1 MYNGSYGNFENNG
14 KTFNINTPDT
24 PCQWQNYIWNKE
36 FLCIFSQIGQGKSLK
51 QDSNGV
57 RTNLITSRMVYI
69 IDEETNEFWTANGLP
84 VNKGYEDFNCEHGL
98 GYSEISLTYKGIKTA
113 YRVFV
118 PQDDNCEIWT
128 IALENLSGR
137 KRKLKVIPYFGTAI
151 HGAHEGSFPAAHA
164 HFDEEA
170 CAVVGSNVV
179 RFGSHFSHE
188 TVGRTEDG
196 FFTMDAELSGYDS
209 NERKFV
215 GEYYNE
221 LTPLAVL
228 NGGCTNSACEFEK
241 IIFALETKLEMD
253 ASEKRTVNTIAGVTK
268 DADEISALRAKY
280 FNNDTIEKEFK
291 RANEYYLNKVDNV
304 NITTPYKEFD
314 TFFNIWLKHQLN
326 FNSQW
331 ARVYFNGYRDL
342 SQDAQSY
349 TAIDKNT
356 AKERFLKVLSY
367 QYGSGY
373 APRAWGENVI
383 IDQDYSDS
391 PVWIAF
397 TVDSIIKEDGD
408 YSYLDI
414 KVPFI
419 DDTEDT
425 VFNHMKRSVDYLWN
439 DRGEHGLSKIHS
451 GDWNDVMNGVG
462 AKGKGESVWLSM
474 ALYKALDIF
483 KEISADCGKED
494 LAKESHERMAQ
505 LKESINT
512 HGWDGE
518 YYLRGYT
525 DEGVPVGSKD
535 SDGGKL
541 FLNTQSWAIISGVAD
556 EEKVALAMA
565 AVDNHLECDIGIAT
579 LHGLFDKFR
588 SDIGFISVIRP
599 GENLNGG
606 IYLHANMFKALADCI
621 LKRGDAAFRT
631 LDKALPFSKYR
642 NIEYATPYVLSNSY
656 FGPGSGYRYG
666 ETGASWITGSCGWF
680 VTTVISYIF
689 GLKAEM
695 DGLHV
700 QPCLPSDWED
710 CSITRSF
717 RGANYNVVYHKKKG
731 EICNDIEK
739 IVVNGDEIK
748 ADVLPCKSGEKYE
761 VEIYLR

>member
-1 MYNGSYGNFENNG
+1 MYKGTYGGFKNDG
-14 KTFNINTPDT
+14 KTFNINTPNT

-57 RTNLITSRMVYI
+57 RTNIITSRMVYI
-69 IDEETNEFWTANGLP
+69 IDEETGEFWTANGLP
-84 VNKGYEDFNCEHGL
+84 VNKGYENYDCEHAL
-98 GYSEISLTYKGIKTA
+98 GYSQITSEFNGIKTC

-128 IALENLSGR
+128 ITVENLTDKRR
-137 KRKLKVIPYFGTAI
+137 KIKVIPYFGTAI
-151 HGAHEGSFPAAHA
+151 YGQHEGSFPAAYA
-164 HFDEEA
+164 TYDEA
-170 CAVVGSNVV
+170 SNAIVGSNVV

-196 FFTMDAELSGYDS
+196 FFTMDCNLSGYDT
-209 NERKFV
+209 NERKFI

-221 LTPLAVL
+221 LTPLAII
-228 NGGCTNSACEFEK
+228 NGGCTNSICEFEK
-241 IIFALETKLEMD
+241 IIFALETKLEI
-253 ASEKRTVNTIAGVTK
+253 EPGEVKTVNTIAGVTK
-268 DADEISALRAKY
+268 ESNEINSLRNKY
-280 FNNDTIEKEFK
+280 FADGVIEKEFR
-291 RANEYYLNKVDNV
+291 RANDYYLGKVDNV
-304 NITTPYKEFD
+304 NITTPYEEFD

-356 AKERFLKVLSY
+356 SKERFLKVLSY

-397 TVDSIIKEDGD
+397 TIDSIVKEDGN
-408 YSYLDI
+408 YEYLDI
-414 KVPFI
+414 MVPFI
-419 DDTEDT
+419 DDKEDT
-425 VFNHMKRSVDYLWN
+425 VFNHMKRAIDYLWN
-439 DRGEHGLSKIHS
+439 DRGAHGLSKIHS

-474 ALYKALDIF
+474 ALYKALDVF
-483 KEISADCGKED
+483 KGIAAGYGKSE
-494 LAKESHERMAQ
+494 LVPLCETRMDE
-505 LKESINT
+505 LKYNINT
-512 HGWDGE
+512 HCWDGE
-518 YYLRGYT
+518 YYLRGFT
-525 DEGVPVGSKD
+525 DDGVPVGSKD
-535 SDGGKL
+535 SDGGKF

-556 EEKVALAMA
+556 EERAKLAMNS
-565 AVDNHLECDIGIAT
+565 VDKYLECDIGIAT
-579 LHGLFDKFR
+579 LYGLFDKFR

-606 IYLHANMFKALADCI
+606 IYLHANMFKALSDCI
-621 LKRGDAAFRT
+621 AERNDAAFRT
-631 LDKALPFSKYR
+631 LDKALPFSKHR

-680 VTTVISYIF
+680 TTTVISYIF

-695 DGLHV
+695 DGIHIM
-700 QPCLPSDWED
+700 PCLPSGWSE

-717 RGANYNVVYHKKKG
+717 RGANYHISYYKAKDK
-731 EICNDIEK
+731 ICNTVQK
-739 IVVNGDEIK
+739 IVVNNKEI
-748 ADVLPCKSGEKYE
+748 DGSVLPC
-761 VEIYLR
+761 VADEIYDVKVYLV